1 MPKPNTKKTD
11 TAATST
17 AVAKPRGWARP
28 TAEINAIIRKA
39 EKGDAPALEEVRG
52 MFARAGTA
60 DMLGGNIA
68 REALRLLV
76 KKATGENP
84 VIKEATERKFD
95 ELRAE
100 LLGPSP
106 TALERLL
113 VERVV
118 ATWYHLHYVEA
129 LYGGRESTSL
139 ALGLYYQK
147 SITAAQKRYLDAIK
161 GLAEVRKLA
170 LPALQVNIANKQVNV
185 AAGSVTAE
193 LPPS

>member
-1 MPKPNTKKTD
+1 M
-11 TAATST
+11 
-17 AVAKPRGWARP
+17 AKPEPKKPDAALAKPHGWARP
-28 TAEINAIIRKA
+28 DADINAIIRKA
-39 EKGDAPALEEVRG
+39 EKGDAPALAEVRG
-52 MFARAGTA
+52 MFDRPGTA

-76 KKATGENP
+76 KTATGGNP

-100 LLGPSP
+100 LLGPNP

-129 LYGGRESTSL
+129 LFGGRESTTL
-139 ALGLYYQK
+139 TLGLYYQK
-147 SITAAQKRYLDAIK
+147 SMTAAQKRYLAAIE
-161 GLAEVRKLA
+161 GWRKSA
-170 LPALQVNIANKQVNV
+170 SWPF
-185 AAGSVTAE
+185 
-193 LPPS
+193 PSCK